1 MSNSL
6 TLEKLL
12 LAPVVAF
19 LLVFYVGPIG
29 FDLWAS
35 VRSEGGAVSAAGG
48 FVGFAHY
55 ASLLSDAR
63 IWSSAGVTLVF
74 TVTVVIATYVVGLVA
89 AMTLNRKFFGRDVI
103 GSLLLIPWTMP
114 LVVAAVVW
122 GWLLDY
128 QFGIVNY
135 LLEKSGLISQ
145 PIGFLTDPDVAL
157 TSVGAAQVWRL
168 FPLAMVTLLAA
179 LKAIPQELYEAAAI
193 DGANRWQSFWSVTLP
208 SIRSTT
214 TALVLLIAIW
224 AFGRVFTIVFV
235 MTGGGPAGATETLV
249 IATYLEAFR
258 YFRLERASALGAMV
272 LAISVILTLLYLRAS
287 RDRSK

>member
-1 MSNSL
+1 MSERM
-6 TLEKLL
+6 TLDRVL

-19 LLVFYVGPIG
+19 LLIFYIGPIG
-29 FDLWAS
+29 FDVWAS
-35 VRSEGGAVSAAGG
+35 FRSEGGAVSSAGT
-48 FVGFAHY
+48 FVGLRHY
-55 ASLLSDAR
+55 KSLLADSR
-63 IWSSAGVTLVF
+63 IWSSAFITLVF
-74 TVTVVIATYVVGLVA
+74 TVAVVIATYVVGLLA
-89 AMTLNRKFFGRDVI
+89 ALALNRPFFGRDAI
-103 GSLLLIPWTMP
+103 GGLLLIPWTMP
-114 LVVAAVVW
+114 LVVVAVVW

-135 LLEKSGLISQ
+135 LLEKSGIIRQ

-157 TSVGAAQVWRL
+157 ASVGAAQVWRL
-168 FPLAMVTLLAA
+168 FPLAMVTLVAA

-193 DGANRWQSFWSVTLP
+193 DGANGWQSFWNVTMP

-214 TALVLLIAIW
+214 VTLVLLIAIW

-258 YFRLERASALGAMV
+258 FFRLERASALGAMV
-272 LAISVILTLLYLRAS
+272 LTISVVLTLLYLWAS
-287 RDRSK
+287 RDRSR